1 MTILRQTRLVNDSFR
16 TDKDGDD
23 DNVIM
28 VTTLAINISC
38 FIVNQLLFKQ
48 KYIISFNP
56 HKNPMDIH
64 YYYSQ
69 FINEKTKAQRSEAT
83 QPRSHCQYSRYS
95 KNSKSDNL
103 TPGNTVNPYNMIP

>member
-16 TDKDGDD
+16 TDKVGDD

-48 KYIISFNP
+48 NILSHLI
-56 HKNPMDIH
+56 HTNPMDIH
-64 YYYSQ
+64 YYYSR
-69 FINEKTKAQRSEAT
+69 FINEKTKAQRSE
-83 QPRSHCQYSRYS
+83 
-95 KNSKSDNL
+95 
-103 TPGNTVNPYNMIP
+103 